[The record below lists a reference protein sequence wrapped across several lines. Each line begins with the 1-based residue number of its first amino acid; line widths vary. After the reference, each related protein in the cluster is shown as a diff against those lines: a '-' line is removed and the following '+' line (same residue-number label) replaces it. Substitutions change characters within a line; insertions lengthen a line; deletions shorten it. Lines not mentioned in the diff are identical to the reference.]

1 MHIIL
6 DKTAASKLYKTLQQQ
21 NTPRNNKY
29 HFRGISGIKPIKN
42 TPENTSSNRVT
53 TPWLVLLLLV
63 LLLLKKQAND
73 QINKGF

>member
-21 NTPRNNKY
+21 NTPGYNKD

-42 TPENTSSNRVT
+42 TLKNTSSNKATIPIFTKVV
-53 TPWLVLLLLV
+53 WINLF
-63 LLLLKKQAND
+63 LKKLVN
-73 QINKGF
+73 